1 MELGALAS
9 NFSRLTEIERYI
21 MEKVKEKRVELNLTQ
36 FDLSLKLGKSES
48 FVAQVENDRNGNKY
62 NINHLNALAKIFN
75 CSIKDFLP
83 DSPL

>member
-1 MELGALAS
+1 
-9 NFSRLTEIERYI
+9 
-21 MEKVKEKRVELNLTQ
+21 MEKVKEKRIEFNLTQ

-62 NINHLNALAKIFN
+62 NINHLNDLAKIFN

-83 DSPL
+83 DDPI